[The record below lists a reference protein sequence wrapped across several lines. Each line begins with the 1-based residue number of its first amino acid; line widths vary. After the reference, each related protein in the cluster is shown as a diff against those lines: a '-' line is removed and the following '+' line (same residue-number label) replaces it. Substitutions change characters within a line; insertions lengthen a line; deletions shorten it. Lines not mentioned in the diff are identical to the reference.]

1 MTIICQRR
9 DALFMIASG
18 ALVAAARDARAETH
32 TPAQRRHFVA
42 EAERMRRE
50 AVAAGDQ
57 SYGAIVVKGDVIVGW
72 GPSRVVTGRNPNA
85 HAERVAVWDA
95 RDRLGVAG
103 VKGAVMYSTSR
114 PCGACEAAAAQAGIA
129 RMYWGADGRDAGV
142 PGG

>member
-1 MTIICQRR
+1 MPITCHRR
-9 DALFMIASG
+9 DALFMVASG
-18 ALVAAARDARAETH
+18 ALVAAARDVRAETH
-32 TPAQRRHFVA
+32 TPAQRLHFIA

-57 SYGAIVVKGDVIVGW
+57 SYGAIVVKGDTIVGW
-72 GPSRVVTGRNPNA
+72 GPSRLVTSRNVSA

-95 RDRLGVAG
+95 RARLGVSG

-114 PCGACEAAAAQAGIA
+114 PCGACEAAAAQAGVV
-129 RMYWGADGRDAGV
+129 RMYWGAEGRDAGV

>member
-1 MTIICQRR
+1 MPIVCHRR
-9 DALFMIASG
+9 DVLLTIATG
-18 ALVAAARDARAETH
+18 TLVAVTRSAMAQTH
-32 TPAQRRHFVA
+32 TTEQRRHFIA

-57 SYGAIVVKGDVIVGW
+57 SYGAIVVKGDTIVGW

-95 RDRLGVAG
+95 RDRLGSPG
-103 VKGAVMYSTSR
+103 VRGAVMYSTSR
-114 PCGACEAAAAQAGIA
+114 PCGVCEAAAAEAGIV

-142 PGG
+142 PRS